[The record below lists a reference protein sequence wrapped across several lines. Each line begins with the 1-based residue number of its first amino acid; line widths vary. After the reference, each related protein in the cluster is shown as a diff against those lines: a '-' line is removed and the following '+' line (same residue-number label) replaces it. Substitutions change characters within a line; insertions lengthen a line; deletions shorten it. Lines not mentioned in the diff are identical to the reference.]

1 MYISQ
6 TAAQSIVEEIGREIN
21 EHINYMDEE
30 GYIVA
35 STDKAR
41 LGTLH
46 TGARRIIEENLPE
59 LYITEEMENETTK
72 TGINLPITI
81 RAWWGLPVRKSG
93 WRVTGIL
100 CAA

>member
-21 EHINYMDEE
+21 EHINFMDQE

-35 STDKAR
+35 STDMAR

-46 TGARRIIEENLPE
+46 TGARRIIEEKLPE
-59 LYITEEMENETTK
+59 LYITEEMENPTTRL
-72 TGINLPITI
+72 GINHYH
-81 RAWWGLPVRKSG
+81 
-93 WRVTGIL
+93 
-100 CAA
+100 

>member
-21 EHINYMDEE
+21 EHINFMAQE

-35 STDKAR
+35 STDRAG

-46 TGARRIIEENLPE
+46 TG
-59 LYITEEMENETTK
+59 
-72 TGINLPITI
+72 TGSFRVWVMRNWMPI
-81 RAWWGLPVRKSG
+81 
-93 WRVTGIL
+93 
-100 CAA
+100 